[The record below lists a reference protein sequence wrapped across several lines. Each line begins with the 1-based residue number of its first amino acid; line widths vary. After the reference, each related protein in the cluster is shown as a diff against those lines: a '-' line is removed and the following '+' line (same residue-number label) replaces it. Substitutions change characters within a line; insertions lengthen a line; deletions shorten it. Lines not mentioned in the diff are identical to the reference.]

1 MDFVNRLLRN
11 NCEYGAN
18 LWLDR
23 AGSDYDYAPLGVRL
37 EDGCTIARKDQDG
50 AKMGKDGAK
59 MGQDGA
65 KMGQDGAEIEP
76 RWRRDGPRW
85 SQEGPR

>member
-37 EDGCTIARKDQDG
+37 EDGCTIARKGQDG
-50 AKMGKDGAK
+50 AKMGKDGAR

-65 KMGQDGAEIEP
+65 KMGLV
-76 RWRRDGPRW
+76 R
-85 SQEGPR
+85 